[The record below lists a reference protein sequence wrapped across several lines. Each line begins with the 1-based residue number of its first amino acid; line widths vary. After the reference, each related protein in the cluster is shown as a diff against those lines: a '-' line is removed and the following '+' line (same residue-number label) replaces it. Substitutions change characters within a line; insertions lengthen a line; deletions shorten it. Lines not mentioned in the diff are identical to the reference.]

1 MIATKLRKYFEKTK
15 DKVLTIRNIRRHFG
29 CYGFSDNLPILGK
42 LALVAAFFTLALA
55 SCSKDD
61 ISSDTDLVVSPP
73 ADSEAPSYYAITDAE
88 GIGFTKDGIAYEY
101 ISNGKTRW
109 VLSYQEIAKRL
120 DIDISKISTI
130 KITRDQILKNGLW
143 RFDVRFDGQQEGTAY
158 AIDVDPENGK
168 IEWVITL
175 EDMPGGNV
183 FTLTLNS

>member
-1 MIATKLRKYFEKTK
+1 M
-15 DKVLTIRNIRRHFG
+15 
-29 CYGFSDNLPILGK
+29 GK
-42 LALVAAFFTLALA
+42 LALVAAFLTLALA

-61 ISSDTDLVVSPP
+61 VSSDTYLVVSPS
-73 ADSEAPSYYAITDAE
+73 ADSEAPSYYAITDTE

-143 RFDVRFDGQQEGTAY
+143 RFDVRFDGQQKGTAY
-158 AIDVDPENGK
+158 AIDVSPEDGE

-183 FTLTLNS
+183 FTLSFSPNEK

>member
-1 MIATKLRKYFEKTK
+1 M
-15 DKVLTIRNIRRHFG
+15 
-29 CYGFSDNLPILGK
+29 GK
-42 LALVAAFFTLALA
+42 LALVAAFFTLTLA

-61 ISSDTDLVVSPP
+61 VSSDTDDPVVSSP

-109 VLSYQEIAKRL
+109 VLSYLEIAKRL

-158 AIDVDPENGK
+158 AIDVDPEDGE

-183 FTLTLNS
+183 FILSFSSSEK

>member
-1 MIATKLRKYFEKTK
+1 MIISKITP
-15 DKVLTIRNIRRHFG
+15 
-29 CYGFSDNLPILGK
+29 PILGK

-61 ISSDTDLVVSPP
+61 ASSDIDEPVVSPP
-73 ADSEAPSYYAITDAE
+73 AGSEAPSYYAITDTE

-158 AIDVDPENGK
+158 AIDVDPEDGE

-175 EDMPGGNV
+175 EDLPGGNV
-183 FTLTLNS
+183 FTLQFVK

>member
-1 MIATKLRKYFEKTK
+1 M
-15 DKVLTIRNIRRHFG
+15 
-29 CYGFSDNLPILGK
+29 GK
-42 LALVAAFFTLALA
+42 LALVAAFFTLTLA

-61 ISSDTDLVVSPP
+61 VSSDIEDPVASPS

-143 RFDVRFDGQQEGTAY
+143 RFDGQQEGTAY
-158 AIDVDPENGK
+158 AIDVDSEDGE

-175 EDMPGGNV
+175 EDIPGENV
-183 FTLTLNS
+183 FTLHI

>member
-1 MIATKLRKYFEKTK
+1 M
-15 DKVLTIRNIRRHFG
+15 
-29 CYGFSDNLPILGK
+29 GK
-42 LALVAAFFTLALA
+42 LALVAAFFTLTLA

-61 ISSDTDLVVSPP
+61 VSSDTDDPVVSPP
-73 ADSEAPSYYAITDAE
+73 ADSEASSYYAITDAE

-109 VLSYQEIAKRL
+109 VLSYLEIAKRL

-158 AIDVDPENGK
+158 AIDVDPEDGV

-183 FTLTLNS
+183 FILSFSPSEK

>member
-1 MIATKLRKYFEKTK
+1 M
-15 DKVLTIRNIRRHFG
+15 
-29 CYGFSDNLPILGK
+29 GK
-42 LALVAAFFTLALA
+42 LALVATFFTLALA

-61 ISSDTDLVVSPP
+61 VSSDIDDPVVSPA

-143 RFDVRFDGQQEGTAY
+143 RFDGQQEGTAY
-158 AIDVDPENGK
+158 AIDVDPEDGE

-175 EDMPGGNV
+175 EDMSGENV
-183 FTLTLNS
+183 FTLSFSPNGK

>member
-1 MIATKLRKYFEKTK
+1 M
-15 DKVLTIRNIRRHFG
+15 
-29 CYGFSDNLPILGK
+29 GK
-42 LALVAAFFTLALA
+42 LALVAAFLTLVLA

-61 ISSDTDLVVSPP
+61 VSSGIDPVASPP
-73 ADSEAPSYYAITDAE
+73 ADSEAPSYYAITDTE

-120 DIDISKISTI
+120 NIDISKISTI

-143 RFDVRFDGQQEGTAY
+143 RFDVRFDVRFDGQQEGTTY
-158 AIDVDPENGK
+158 AIDVDPEDGE

-183 FTLTLNS
+183 FTLSFSPNEK